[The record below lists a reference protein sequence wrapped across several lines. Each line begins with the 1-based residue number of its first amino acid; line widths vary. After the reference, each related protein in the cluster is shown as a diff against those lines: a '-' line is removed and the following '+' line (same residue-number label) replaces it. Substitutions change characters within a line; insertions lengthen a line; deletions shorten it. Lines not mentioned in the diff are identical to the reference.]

1 MKNLKVGLQLYSI
14 RDAIAADMDAAFKAV
29 KEMGYDYVEWAG
41 ATGGRTVQEVREL
54 LDKHGLTCVSVHQPL
69 AKFTADPVAAMEFV
83 KVLGAAYRAIP
94 ISARRQDS
102 YLEEWDATMD
112 LYGRII
118 DDSDKN
124 GITQLYHNHDFE
136 FSYAV
141 DGEQIYDRMFSA
153 LPDTLQPEF
162 DTAWVHYA
170 GYDPAEYI
178 RKFAGR
184 VEVVHLKDFA
194 CAAFGNTPVWQ
205 WVAENGRENKPASL
219 TDAGFS
225 YQPVG
230 YGMQNWASILT
241 ACKDSGTEYVIVEQD
256 SSPDRPS
263 LESAAMSRAYLK
275 ENFGI

>member
-14 RDAIAADMDAAFKAV
+14 RDAIKEDMDAAFKAV

-41 ATGGRTVQEVREL
+41 NTGGRTAKEVREL
-54 LDKHGLTCVSVHQPL
+54 LDKHGLTCVSIHQ
-69 AKFTADPVAAMEFV
+69 ATSAFDADPVAAMDFT
-83 KVLGAAYRAIP
+83 KALGAQYRAIP
-94 ISARRQDS
+94 IPARRQDS
-102 YLEEWDATMD
+102 FLEEWDATIA
-112 LYGRII
+112 LYGKIL
-118 DDSDKN
+118 DDSQAN

-136 FSYAV
+136 FSYTV
-141 DGEQIYDRMFSA
+141 DGQRIYDRLFDAM
-153 LPDTLQPEF
+153 PDSLQPEF

-241 ACKDSGTEYVIVEQD
+241 ACAESGTKYVIVEQD